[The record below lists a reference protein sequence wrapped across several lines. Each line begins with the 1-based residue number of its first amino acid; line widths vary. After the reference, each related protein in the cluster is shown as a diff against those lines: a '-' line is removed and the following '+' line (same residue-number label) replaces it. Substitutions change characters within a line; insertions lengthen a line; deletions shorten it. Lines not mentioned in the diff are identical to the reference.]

1 MHLPLLDPHP
11 AELGDVDGE
20 EVELALRPPADGGLE
35 RDAVALARIGSR
47 ARP

>member
-1 MHLPLLDPHP
+1 VHLPLLDPHP
-11 AELGDVDGE
+11 AELVDVDGE
-20 EVELALRPPADGGLE
+20 EVEVPFRSPADGGLE